1 MHGSAMIRKTP
12 QTTTASVASERCA
25 GIAPEFVRVADAVQL
40 FGVGKSTL
48 ADWISRGF
56 IKSHLVRRQGN
67 KSGMRLISTA
77 SLRAFIESHDSQAE
91 RIAAIAGIP
100 VLSIESMRLFDPAGD
115 ESTA

>member
-1 MHGSAMIRKTP
+1 MAGRTLVRKRSEMHGSAMIRKTP

-77 SLRAFIESHDSQAE
+77 SLRAFIESHDTNESSE
-91 RIAAIAGIP
+91 SKL
-100 VLSIESMRLFDPAGD
+100 VL
-115 ESTA
+115 